1 MTSLH
6 GRPGTMQGCI
16 FLGDHGLRMGRGKWT
31 RQSGFTLLCSHSVTH
46 LALIAVLRKHS
57 NLVSTVFSG
66 YSNKDHKASS
76 VVEGQ
81 NYPPGCS
88 T

>member
-1 MTSLH
+1 
-6 GRPGTMQGCI
+6 MQGCI

-31 RQSGFTLLCSHSVTH
+31 RLSDFMLPCSHSVTH
-46 LALIAVLRKHS
+46 LALIAVLVLS
-57 NLVSTVFSG
+57 QLFSG

-81 NYPPGCS
+81 NYPPGSS